1 MSIVFTN
8 AWMFAAMLT
17 AAAPAVEGPAAPAPV
32 SPKSSAALKSG
43 DMRACAVEL
52 RPEVQTAYD
61 RVKELEQEIAV
72 EEALHGIYDK
82 ARAEIWKRI
91 AAIDAGAKETAKDER
106 AGLVKRSEGVDKQL
120 AAVKLRITELAGEA
134 RTQQDVVDDL
144 VDEPAVNGRE
154 RRQRRRC
161 ERSASNARIE
171 AQIEKETRS
180 FRGAM
185 VGARRSRCAT
195 AICWGPSYKFAFE
208 PLAELPIGKTF
219 GVPSSGLARYVNG
232 NDIQV
237 SFNAGVRFWM
247 AWDWVSFAVYLSKP
261 LLQGGDFIHVSGSKH
276 EFATSQVRRPLP
288 GIGVGLFGD
297 MLWLSFDYDQLRN
310 GNAGNLRAPE
320 FPQNAIVSHAFTFTV
335 AIAPMAGLRNGL
347 GTLGEKNRREAVEAA
362 AKEAAAKAKRDQEA
376 ADAAVA
382 KAAEEKAA
390 AEKAAADE
398 TTTPTPTGDEANG

>member
-1 MSIVFTN
+1 MSRKREILEL
-8 AWMFAAMLT
+8 LT
-17 AAAPAVEGPAAPAPV
+17 A
-32 SPKSSAALKSG
+32 
-43 DMRACAVEL
+43 DEL
-52 RPEVQTAYD
+52 RGLVDRFELEVSDRRAKD
-61 RVKELEQEIAV
+61 GMVDALSRAHRVKL
-72 EEALHGIYDK
+72 D
-82 ARAEIWKRI
+82 
-91 AAIDAGAKETAKDER
+91 
-106 AGLVKRSEGVDKQL
+106 
-120 AAVKLRITELAGEA
+120 
-134 RTQQDVVDDL
+134 
-144 VDEPAVNGRE
+144 
-154 RRQRRRC
+154 
-161 ERSASNARIE
+161 
-171 AQIEKETRS
+171 
-180 FRGAM
+180 
-185 VGARRSRCAT
+185 
-195 AICWGPSYKFAFE
+195 E

-288 GIGVGLFGD
+288 GLGVGLFGD

-335 AIAPMAGLRNGL
+335 AIAPMAGVRNGL
-347 GTLGEKNRREAVEAA
+347 GTLGEKNRREAAEAA
-362 AKEAAAKAKRDQEA
+362 AKAAAAKAKRDQEA

-390 AEKAAADE
+390 ADEAAGE
-398 TTTPTPTGDEANG
+398 TPTPTPTAEEANG